1 MAAINN
7 SRSCKDADQIVAECR
22 DVIVRHTIDAETAR
36 ALVFKAT
43 LCDRPLPLKGDPV
56 EFKQTAGR
64 SGATV
69 IV

>member
-1 MAAINN
+1 MQ
-7 SRSCKDADQIVAECR
+7 DADQIVAECR
-22 DVIVRHTIDAETAR
+22 DLIVRHTIDAETAR
-36 ALVFKAT
+36 NVVVKAM
-43 LCDRPLPLKGDPV
+43 LLRPAPSLKGDPV